1 MTKLLF
7 FAGSSRK
14 ESVNSKL
21 ALSAAQLAQSFQPG
35 RISVTLVDLADFDAP
50 NVDGASATAAKT
62 PEQVIK
68 FCELLRL
75 HDGLFIG
82 SDEYT
87 GAYSAILRNLIGWLV
102 LITGPDDTPFKDKP
116 VAICGASSRGVGSV
130 RGHPALQQLL
140 VTLGANVISQHIR
153 LGTAVGAFQQDGKLT
168 ESVKSQLLDNA
179 IPKLLS
185 AAG

>member
-1 MTKLLF
+1 MSKLLF

-21 ALSAAQLAQSFQPG
+21 AQSAAELGQSFEPG

-50 NVDGASATAAKT
+50 NVDGASATTAEV

-68 FCELLRL
+68 FRELLRA
-75 HDGLFIG
+75 HDGFFIG

-87 GAYSAILRNLIGWLV
+87 GAYSSILRNLIGWLV
-102 LITGPDDTPFKDKP
+102 LTSGSDDTAFKSKP

-130 RGHPALQQLL
+130 RGHPALQQLF

-153 LGTAVGAFQQDGKLT
+153 LGTGASAFQQDGKLT
-168 ESVKSQLLDNA
+168 ESVKRQLLDNA

-185 AAG
+185 AVG